1 MLVVPGNARV
11 FICHHSISMHKSFE
25 GLSAV
30 VEELFPQEL
39 FTGAFFVFI
48 NRLKSHA
55 KVLFWDGDGFV
66 IWYKRLEKGTFS
78 WKLGD
83 DTILDR
89 RAFLMLLEGITPK
102 RIQKRFS
109 L

>member
-1 MLVVPGNARV
+1 MLALPGTARIFV
-11 FICHHSISMHKSFE
+11 CRYPMSMHKSFE

-30 VEELFPQEL
+30 TEELFPHEL

-48 NRLKSHA
+48 NRLKTHA
-55 KVLFWDGDGFV
+55 KVLFWDGDGLV

-78 WKLGD
+78 WKWGE
-83 DTILDR
+83 THEFDR
-89 RAFLMLLEGITPK
+89 RAFLMLLEGVTPK
-102 RIQKRFS
+102 RVQRRFS